1 VLPADARERPRVREG
16 ENGGEHRQA
25 AHDDE
30 GASGV
35 CGSEEREA
43 QVGRVIGGSEERGVQ
58 DGVCVGEGSNNEV
71 IWLMLML
78 IYCERKHCSFAEKY
92 C

>member
-30 GASGV
+30 GASGM

-58 DGVCVGEGSNNEV
+58 DGVCGGRQQQRSN
-71 IWLMLML
+71 LAYADADADLL
-78 IYCERKHCSFAEKY
+78 
-92 C
+92 